1 MSSKAAAAMY
11 PALAKQERQMEAQ
24 RQAELRTKPDK
35 STKPAWGKSDHPLWA
50 EPRPAPNAL
59 DKVSGLRRKVSK

>member
-1 MSSKAAAAMY
+1 MSSRAASAVY
-11 PALAKQERQMEAQ
+11 PALARAEAQ
-24 RQAELRTKPDK
+24 RQAELRTKSDK

-59 DKVSGLRRKVSK
+59 DKVPGLRRK

>member
-1 MSSKAAAAMY
+1 MSSRAASAVY
-11 PALAKQERQMEAQ
+11 PALARAEAQ

-59 DKVSGLRRKVSK
+59 DKVPGLRRK

>member
-24 RQAELRTKPDK
+24 RQAELRAK
-35 STKPAWGKSDHPLWA
+35 SEPITQPAWGKF
-50 EPRPAPNAL
+50 E
-59 DKVSGLRRKVSK
+59 

>member
-24 RQAELRTKPDK
+24 RQAELRAK
-35 STKPAWGKSDHPLWA
+35 SEPITQPAWGKSNDPMWA
-50 EPRPAPNAL
+50 EPRKGPNGL
-59 DKVSGLRRKVSK
+59 DRVPGLRRK

>member
-1 MSSKAAAAMY
+1 MSSRAASAVY
-11 PALAKQERQMEAQ
+11 PALARAEAQ
-24 RQAELRTKPDK
+24 RQAELRTKSDK

-59 DKVSGLRRKVSK
+59 DKVPGLRRKVSK